1 MIGMLDIIF
10 FVVILIT
17 AVAAAF
23 RGFIRE
29 VLGKASWI
37 LAILLSVFL
46 YDNLA
51 YIFADKIKNQT
62 LCYVC
67 SFCCIF
73 LGVFLVV
80 KIIELI
86 LSKIFSGEIVGS
98 LNKAMG
104 FLFGIAEGFVLVF
117 AFLFVLHTQPWVKTE
132 GITRDSKINEF
143 YEKSVQKIVLPEII
157 VPVENDDTADLNLGD
172 A

>member
-37 LAILLSVFL
+37 LAILISIFFYDKLAVF
-46 YDNLA
+46 
-51 YIFADKIKNQT
+51 FEGSIKNQT
-62 LCYVC
+62 LRYICAFVC
-67 SFCCIF
+67 LF

-80 KIIELI
+80 KIIEVI

-98 LNKAMG
+98 LNKAAG
-104 FLFGIAEGFVLVF
+104 FLFGIAEGLVLVF
-117 AFLFVLHTQPWVKTE
+117 AFLFVLHSQPWFKID
-132 GITRDSKINEF
+132 GLTRDSRMNAF
-143 YEKSVQKIVLPEII
+143 YEKQIEKVLEPKILGPAIDAEV
-157 VPVENDDTADLNLGD
+157 VPGED